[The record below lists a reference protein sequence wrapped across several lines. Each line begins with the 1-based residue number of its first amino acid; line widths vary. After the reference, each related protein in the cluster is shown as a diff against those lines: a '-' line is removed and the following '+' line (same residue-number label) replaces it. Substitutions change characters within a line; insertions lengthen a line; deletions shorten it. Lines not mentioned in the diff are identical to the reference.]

1 VGGVLV
7 AGRELSPREVLALD
21 ANVVVFERDGLAG
34 DILDHLDV
42 AGARAHEPTHLTT
55 AELVDR
61 VDAERPAVEQALAT
75 LRFDDQRVLKGQHLG
90 SDQGDVRTM
99 MAAGGWSD
107 YAAIEPYLAESTEG
121 RIGEAIRG

>member
-1 VGGVLV
+1 MN
-7 AGRELSPREVLALD
+7 R
-21 ANVVVFERDGLAG
+21 
-34 DILDHLDV
+34 
-42 AGARAHEPTHLTT
+42 PTSRRRSWST
-55 AELVDR
+55 ASTSS
-61 VDAERPAVEQALAT
+61 APAVEQALAT

-90 SDQGDVRTM
+90 PDQGDVRTM